1 MGVTKSAKLRRDFYV
16 IIALLFVHQFVETV
30 KTKGQKNVMTR
41 IVKTRMDA
49 VLSAKLRMD
58 SHVQKAILQFA
69 TLVKNQL
76 KRLNMLKVLKQQLP

>member
-1 MGVTKSAKLRRDFYV
+1 
-16 IIALLFVHQFVETV
+16 
-30 KTKGQKNVMTR
+30 VMTR

-49 VLSAKLRMD
+49 VLSAKLRMG